1 MTRSPYN
8 SCLDIRAQEVR
19 RLLDRYIVEVVEAYD
34 LCPWSRSARLG
45 GEVGIDVLW
54 GTPTLDMWATCA
66 DALLATGVR
75 VAMVVAPELACTS
88 SELRAIRDDV
98 SSRVKNV
105 GVAHFHPDAPL
116 ELASPPRL
124 VPFLRRSP
132 DPLLQLVPLELLD
145 SLRTGTQVVSEST
158 LQAQMLAGTAPVPRD
173 DVGDLIA
180 VANHTRVTR
189 DAVAIQATLEDIRAD
204 RERSYARVK
213 ISTSR

>member
-1 MTRSPYN
+1 M
-8 SCLDIRAQEVR
+8 
-19 RLLDRYIVEVVEAYD
+19 LDRYIVEVVEEYD

-45 GEVGIDVLW
+45 GEVGIDIVW
-54 GTPTLDMWATCA
+54 GTPTIDMWASAAET
-66 DALLATGVR
+66 LLANGVR
-75 VAMVVAPELACTS
+75 VAMVVAPELPCTS
-88 SELRAIRDDV
+88 GELRTIRDEV
-98 SSRVKNV
+98 SGRLKNV

-116 ELASPPRL
+116 ELATPPRL

-132 DPLLQLVPLELLD
+132 DPLLQFVPLALLD
-145 SLRTGTQVVSEST
+145 SLRTGTQVVTET
-158 LQAQMLAGTAPVPRD
+158 ELQAQMLAGTAVIPRD

-180 VANHTRVTR
+180 EANHARVSR